1 MKQLTILWVGLMSG
15 LLIPSTI
22 NAQGYGQS
30 VAVGEAEIFVGESL
44 NESSPGYVFI
54 YRKDANNVW
63 SEAQRLEA
71 SNSTVGDHFGRAL
84 AYTGEHLLVGATT
97 LETIY
102 VFAKDENGLWKE
114 QQAVKVSDT
123 QEGDFVG
130 RVSASDQ
137 NHVLMSSL
145 ANSEARGAVYVFE
158 RDEETNLWSESAKL
172 MGSDTE
178 PNDLFGFSLA
188 IENGVALIGAPRQNN
203 ITGSVYTF
211 TLDQNTGDWIEGTKL
226 SGAGTSPNS
235 GFGVAV
241 ALHDGRAIVGAAT
254 HEQGM
259 GIAYTYDYEEESKEW
274 NASSTLK
281 AFDEGNPGTQFG
293 AAIQI
298 NDGEVWLGAPGAS
311 DFQGRIY
318 SISQNPVS
326 GDWVEARKLSSS
338 ELISGDQFGSALA
351 VKGNLGAV
359 GIIGADYQL
368 GTVAIYE
375 RTGNNWD
382 EVTRVFNESESLVSI
397 TGGEVRCEGGSASEY
412 TCNEVDMV
420 SFLSVEDLG
429 GTRGVQLNDVWGWT
443 DPSSGREYALVGRY
457 DGTSFVDVTDS
468 SNPRY
473 LGNLPMTTGARGNS
487 WRDIKV
493 YKNHAFIVADGS
505 GPHGMQIFDLTRLRE
520 VGNEP
525 LTFEVDAHYSSIAS
539 AHNVVINEE
548 SGFAYVV
555 GVNGGGETCG
565 GGLHMVNI
573 QDPLTPIFSGCFAH
587 ANTGRQNTGYSHD
600 AQCVIYQGP
609 DSDYTGQ
616 EICFSANETA
626 LSISDVTD
634 KANPL
639 ELSMAT
645 YPNVAYTHQGWLDE
659 EQQYFYMNDEL
670 DELGGNVTQT
680 RTLVWDVTDLED
692 PVLALEHFAD
702 NASSDHNLYIQGDLM
717 YQSNYVSGLRIL
729 DISDRENPEEIGF
742 FDTVPWTP
750 DAPGFDGSWS
760 NYPFFSSGIIIVN
773 SGKEGMFILRK
784 SDRNLIP

>member
-1 MKQLTILWVGLMSG
+1 MKQLTILWVGLISG

-259 GIAYTYDYEEESKEW
+259 GIAYT
-274 NASSTLK
+274 
-281 AFDEGNPGTQFG
+281 
-293 AAIQI
+293 
-298 NDGEVWLGAPGAS
+298 
-311 DFQGRIY
+311 
-318 SISQNPVS
+318 
-326 GDWVEARKLSSS
+326 
-338 ELISGDQFGSALA
+338 
-351 VKGNLGAV
+351 
-359 GIIGADYQL
+359 
-368 GTVAIYE
+368 
-375 RTGNNWD
+375 
-382 EVTRVFNESESLVSI
+382 
-397 TGGEVRCEGGSASEY
+397 
-412 TCNEVDMV
+412 
-420 SFLSVEDLG
+420 
-429 GTRGVQLNDVWGWT
+429 
-443 DPSSGREYALVGRY
+443 
-457 DGTSFVDVTDS
+457 
-468 SNPRY
+468 
-473 LGNLPMTTGARGNS
+473 
-487 WRDIKV
+487 
-493 YKNHAFIVADGS
+493 
-505 GPHGMQIFDLTRLRE
+505 
-520 VGNEP
+520 
-525 LTFEVDAHYSSIAS
+525 
-539 AHNVVINEE
+539 
-548 SGFAYVV
+548 
-555 GVNGGGETCG
+555 
-565 GGLHMVNI
+565 
-573 QDPLTPIFSGCFAH
+573 
-587 ANTGRQNTGYSHD
+587 
-600 AQCVIYQGP
+600 
-609 DSDYTGQ
+609 
-616 EICFSANETA
+616 
-626 LSISDVTD
+626 
-634 KANPL
+634 
-639 ELSMAT
+639 
-645 YPNVAYTHQGWLDE
+645 
-659 EQQYFYMNDEL
+659 
-670 DELGGNVTQT
+670 
-680 RTLVWDVTDLED
+680 
-692 PVLALEHFAD
+692 
-702 NASSDHNLYIQGDLM
+702 
-717 YQSNYVSGLRIL
+717 
-729 DISDRENPEEIGF
+729 
-742 FDTVPWTP
+742 
-750 DAPGFDGSWS
+750 
-760 NYPFFSSGIIIVN
+760 
-773 SGKEGMFILRK
+773 
-784 SDRNLIP
+784 